1 MRYYPVFL
9 DINEKPV
16 VVIGGGTIAHQKMTG
31 LIDAGAQ
38 VTVVSPELDAEMQAL
53 KDAGKFMHIK
63 REYEPGDIEGY
74 ELAFVA
80 TDDRKDN
87 ERAWQ
92 EGRERG
98 IWVNAVDDVPNCD
111 FIMPGIVHK
120 GELIVAISTSGTS
133 PAMARK
139 VREDIEEFLTDEDAE
154 LLDLAAEIRREL
166 REQDTMVIPDCPRCV
181 RNGSDIWNAALDGIS
196 KKLVGEGDRA
206 GAKER
211 ILNLLLSPSGETAR
225 A

>member
-1 MRYYPVFL
+1 MRYYPIFV
-9 DINEKPV
+9 DIAEKPV
-16 VVIGGGTIAHQKMTG
+16 VVIGGGTIALQKMAG
-31 LIDAGAQ
+31 LLDAGAQ
-38 VTVVSPELDAEMQAL
+38 VTVVSPELNDEMQAL
-53 KDAGKFMHIK
+53 KDDGKFMHIK

-92 EGRERG
+92 EGRERHV
-98 IWVNAVDDVPNCD
+98 WVNAVDDVPNCD
-111 FIMPGIVHK
+111 FIMPAIVRK
-120 GELIVAISTSGTS
+120 GEIIVALSTSGTS

-139 VREDIEEFLTDEDAE
+139 LREDIEEFFTEEDAE
-154 LLDLAAEIRREL
+154 LLDLAAEVRREL
-166 REQDTMVIPDCPRCV
+166 REKEIITLPDCPRCA
-181 RNGSDIWNAALDGIS
+181 RNGNDIWNAALDGIV
-196 KKLVGEGDRA
+196 KKMIKDGDRA

-211 ILNLLLSPSGETAR
+211 ILNLLLMPSAETAT